1 MLDRNTNLV
10 EVMREDALTMTRSAF
25 VDKYGTSN
33 IAVWDEVTGFGWDEL
48 ETDNGA

>member
-1 MLDRNTNLV
+1 MSKMGQLAI
-10 EVMREDALTMTRSAF
+10 EMQEDAQNMSRNEF

-48 ETDNGA
+48 ETDDGA